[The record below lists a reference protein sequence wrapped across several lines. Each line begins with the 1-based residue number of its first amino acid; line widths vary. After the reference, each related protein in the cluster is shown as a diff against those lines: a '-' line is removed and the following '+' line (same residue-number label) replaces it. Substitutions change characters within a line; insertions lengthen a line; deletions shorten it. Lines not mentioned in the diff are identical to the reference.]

1 MKLETIKVVHLE
13 DGTKPM
19 IINESDYDP
28 DVHVLWEKHL
38 KEALKQRELDIKK
51 RKAKEE
57 KKRKLVAERKAAE
70 AKKKAEEAKKKE
82 AEAKKKE
89 TEIKKK

>member
-1 MKLETIKVVHLE
+1 MKLETVKVVHLE

-28 DVHVLWEKHL
+28 NVHVLWEKHL
-38 KEALKQRELDIKK
+38 KKALKQQELDIQK

-57 KKRKLVAERKAAE
+57 KKRKKVAEEKAAAEKKKADDE
-70 AKKKAEEAKKKE
+70 AKKKADEKAKIYKK
-82 AEAKKKE
+82 
-89 TEIKKK
+89 